1 MFSKCNGQT
10 NDAFTCDNS
19 LGCTKVCECSGNF
32 DERWTG
38 KLFLLDRGRKF
49 ALYLKLKKQS
59 GCLTQSGQYI
69 PLVRLCNQQQSS
81 KLDKSVLKNWLK
93 AIAKNSGWFLTK
105 TPGGWCNFA
114 YQQNSASKKSKNFNS
129 LKKKFPH
136 KSNFCKISV
145 KECIFQNKNL
155 TDFLKKNVKKLF

>member
-1 MFSKCNGQT
+1 M

-81 KLDKSVLKNWLK
+81 KLDKSVLKN
-93 AIAKNSGWFLTK
+93 
-105 TPGGWCNFA
+105 
-114 YQQNSASKKSKNFNS
+114 
-129 LKKKFPH
+129 
-136 KSNFCKISV
+136 
-145 KECIFQNKNL
+145 
-155 TDFLKKNVKKLF
+155 

>member
-1 MFSKCNGQT
+1 M

-19 LGCTKVCECSGNF
+19 LGCTKVCEGSGNF

-59 GCLTQSGQYI
+59 GCLTQSGQCI

-81 KLDKSVLKNWLK
+81 KLDKSVLKN
-93 AIAKNSGWFLTK
+93 
-105 TPGGWCNFA
+105 
-114 YQQNSASKKSKNFNS
+114 
-129 LKKKFPH
+129 
-136 KSNFCKISV
+136 
-145 KECIFQNKNL
+145 
-155 TDFLKKNVKKLF
+155 